1 MVVGVS
7 ALRSEG
13 SSSVARGGQEGR
25 SSGGVGVAWRGNVR
39 VTQMSSKDTVDRQ
52 SEAHELR
59 NGK

>member
-25 SSGGVGVAWRGNVR
+25 PSGGVGVAWRGNVR
-39 VTQMSSKDTVDRQ
+39 VSQMSSKDTVDRQ
-52 SEAHELR
+52 GEAHELR